1 MLLSPWC
8 RHWSDIQ
15 ILKKY
20 ESLELKRLKKA
31 VDFSFSHQI
40 PIFFFKKHQMGS
52 AHLIVADLR
61 YQKKSTGLIFI
72 PVEEGALPLA
82 LVGTN
87 FAHWISALVSFPQ
100 RR

>member
-1 MLLSPWC
+1 
-8 RHWSDIQ
+8 
-15 ILKKY
+15 
-20 ESLELKRLKKA
+20 
-31 VDFSFSHQI
+31 
-40 PIFFFKKHQMGS
+40 MGS
-52 AHLIVADLR
+52 AHLIVADVR

-87 FAHWISALVSFPQ
+87 FAHWISAQVSFPQ

>member
-1 MLLSPWC
+1 MKRLTSKFEPKTNLES
-8 RHWSDIQ
+8 
-15 ILKKY
+15 LKK
-20 ESLELKRLKKA
+20 L
-31 VDFSFSHQI
+31 
-40 PIFFFKKHQMGS
+40 QMGS
-52 AHLIVADLR
+52 AHLIVADVR

-87 FAHWISALVSFPQ
+87 FAHWISAQVSFPQ

>member
-1 MLLSPWC
+1 MMPSLIWYT
-8 RHWSDIQ
+8 DF
-15 ILKKY
+15 KKY

-31 VDFSFSHQI
+31 IDFFLFALNSH
-40 PIFFFKKHQMGS
+40 FFFKKHQMGS
-52 AHLIVADLR
+52 AHLIVAEVR
-61 YQKKSTGLIFI
+61 YQKRSTGLIFI

-87 FAHWISALVSFPQ
+87 FAHWMSAQVSFPQ